1 MMIKQRKIQILPEE
15 IINQIAAGEVIENPS
30 SVVKE
35 LVENAIDANAKN
47 IHIEIN
53 GGGLQLI
60 RIEDDGIGMD
70 KEDLLLCIKPHAT
83 SKIQSFEEIQN
94 IISMGFRGEALASI
108 ASISKMKIDSSNGD
122 EANILS
128 IEKGNVISLKAST
141 RNKGTTIE
149 IRSLFYNVPARKKFQ
164 SSISSNISKIHRII
178 INLALANPNINFS
191 FISQG
196 KNFISTKSYKE
207 ELLTSMEERIKELLG
222 QSFFE
227 CLTPIDHK
235 EGPFHFYGYIGF
247 PKFSKKTRANQHLFI
262 NNRTVINHII
272 SKLIKEGYGTR
283 LDDKSHP
290 IFILHVKLP
299 TELADVNVH
308 PQKLEIRLRELDSL
322 NKILKKAISLSLQK
336 ALPLDFNILP
346 SFQNRELVKQK
357 VFYSEKAKDED
368 TSFLQESLFDQTNAV
383 KFSFREYDMIGRY
396 LLVDSKSISS
406 RIFLE
411 QEKESKGMIIL
422 DLLSA
427 YARCLFNRFSSL
439 WKNNTESHDGQF
451 LAFPIKIDMSPE
463 EMHFIEKH
471 EKKFK
476 RSGITLRILGE
487 KLIAVDSIP
496 MIVSQNEFKE
506 LFFQILEDYSIYD
519 KTNAINLT
527 KMKKISQKFCKIA
540 KVRKTFSLEEAKN
553 IFSELVDCED
563 PYRDPMGNP
572 TMIFCSSETIGKLFK
587 TQGK

>member
-1 MMIKQRKIQILPEE
+1 MMIKQRKIQVLPEE

-70 KEDLLLCIKPHAT
+70 KEDLLLCIRPHAT

-108 ASISKMKIDSSNGD
+108 ASIAKMKIDSSDGN
-122 EANILS
+122 EANLLS
-128 IEKGNVISLKAST
+128 IEKGKVISLKPST

-164 SSISSNISKIHRII
+164 SSISSNISKIHKII

-196 KNFISTKSYKE
+196 KSFLLTKSYKDD
-207 ELLTSMEERIKELLG
+207 LMPSIEERIKELFG
-222 QSFFE
+222 KGFFE
-227 CLTPIDHK
+227 CLTPIEHK
-235 EGPFHFYGYIGF
+235 EGKYHFYGYIGF
-247 PKFSKKTRANQHLFI
+247 PKFAKKTRNNQHLFI
-262 NNRTVINHII
+262 NNRVVTNPII

-283 LDDKSHP
+283 LDEKSHP
-290 IFILHVKLP
+290 IFILHMKLP
-299 TELADVNVH
+299 TELVDVNVH
-308 PQKLEIRLRELDSL
+308 PQKLEIRLRELDFL
-322 NKILKKAISLSLQK
+322 QEILKKAVSLSLQK
-336 ALPLDFNILP
+336 ALPLNFNILP
-346 SFQNRELVKQK
+346 SFQSNEITKQK
-357 VFYSEKAKDED
+357 VFYSEKFKSEEKP
-368 TSFLQESLFDQTNAV
+368 FLQESLFDQMN
-383 KFSFREYDMIGRY
+383 KFSFAEYDMIGRY
-396 LLVDSKSISS
+396 LLVDSKSIST

-411 QEKESKGMIIL
+411 QETEAKGMIII

-427 YARCLFNRFSSL
+427 YARCLFNRFSIL
-439 WKNNTESHDGQF
+439 WKKNAESHDGQF
-451 LAFPIKIDMSPE
+451 LSLPIKIDISPE

-471 EKKFK
+471 EKEFRKA
-476 RSGITLRILGE
+476 GITLRILGE

-496 MIVSQNEFKE
+496 MIVNQNEFKD
-506 LFFQILEDYSIYD
+506 LFFQILDDYSLYD

-527 KMKKISQKFCKIA
+527 KMKNISKKFCKIA
-540 KVRKTFSLEEAKN
+540 KARKTFSLEEAKN